1 MSDGGQQRVSPKA
14 TVRIE
19 DRRQLA
25 FPIDAL
31 LEALLALDHQ
41 RHGWLW
47 RAVSPKLLIEGTEPK
62 SVVVEALRL
71 ATSDP
76 ERVEFDVRHVAAA
89 IIHYCWLEH
98 VPVPRNARKE
108 VRLTTEGAVLL
119 LSQTITI

>member
-1 MSDGGQQRVSPKA
+1 
-14 TVRIE
+14 
-19 DRRQLA
+19 
-25 FPIDAL
+25 
-31 LEALLALDHQ
+31 LDHQ

-47 RAVSPKLLIEGTEPK
+47 RAVSPKLLIEGAEPK